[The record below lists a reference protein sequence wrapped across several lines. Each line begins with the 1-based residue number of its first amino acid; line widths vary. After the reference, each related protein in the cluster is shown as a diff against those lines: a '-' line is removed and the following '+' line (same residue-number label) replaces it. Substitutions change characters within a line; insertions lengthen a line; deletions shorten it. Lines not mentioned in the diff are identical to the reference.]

1 MERTS
6 SNRAGERKS
15 QLQCTRGQLSEA
27 DSSAAEFADG
37 GCGSTTPW
45 NLGGKI
51 DHPRERNI
59 ACSACSM
66 KIKKAEKWQM
76 PAASVSENST
86 RRSQTNTE
94 SVGAVSAKV
103 AGCDLLSDIWHKSHE
118 PSALDRFCNGVLAG
132 SRAARLAATYN
143 SAMTVDQ
150 LRKELNVFV
159 VHIHWTRTLTVDE
172 QRVLLLDLDL
182 NTRPLAREFLSIWR
196 SFGGVQCRVH
206 TV

>member
-1 MERTS
+1 
-6 SNRAGERKS
+6 
-15 QLQCTRGQLSEA
+15 
-27 DSSAAEFADG
+27 
-37 GCGSTTPW
+37 
-45 NLGGKI
+45 
-51 DHPRERNI
+51 
-59 ACSACSM
+59 M
-66 KIKKAEKWQM
+66 KIKNDEKWQI

-86 RRSQTNTE
+86 RRSQTNTGSKE
-94 SVGAVSAKV
+94 AVLSGE
-103 AGCDLLSDIWHKSHE
+103 AGDGLISDIWHERHE
-118 PSALDRFCNGVLAG
+118 PSAFDRFSNRVLAG
-132 SRAARLAATYN
+132 SRATRFPTTYN